1 MYLPGIDVAAEMD
14 ATFSCMSR
22 RFQKLVRRRG
32 MFDAVT
38 AQLTPSFPNHCK
50 MIGHVRTTLTFDA

>member
-1 MYLPGIDVAAEMD
+1 MYLGGIDVTAEID

-22 RFQKLVRRRG
+22 RFQKLVRRRR

-38 AQLTPSFPNHCK
+38 AQLTSSFPNHCK
-50 MIGHVRTTLTFDA
+50 MIGHVRITLTSDA